1 MAFHPYPQ
9 LIPYLFNGSGFGPPA
24 GVTQPSAW
32 PWVDHLVSGLHPAT
46 KSPCSDSL
54 SLRLPYSVKLA
65 TECKSL
71 THYTK
76 GTQSPLLQTPS
87 GCFRRADFRLLSA
100 QCSLSLTPLR
110 SNPAVTLPLPNERS
124 VRPFHSFLFLLS
136 RIATRCSSKE
146 LRRCLKQGLP
156 LFVCMRF
163 QDLFHSPPGV
173 LFAFPSRYWFT
184 IGRSRVFSLGGW
196 SPHLQT
202 GFHVSRPTSRTLSST
217 TRLSH
222 TGLSPTMAGL
232 SRPLC

>member
-1 MAFHPYPQ
+1 MDRSP
-9 LIPYLFNGSGFGPPA
+9 GFGS
-24 GVTQPSAW
+24 TPSDW
-32 PWVDHLVSGLHPAT
+32 T
-46 KSPCSDSL
+46 PCSDSL

-76 GTQSPLLQTPS
+76 GTPSPL
-87 GCFRRADFRLLSA
+87 ARL
-100 QCSLSLTPLR
+100 R
-110 SNPAVTLPLPNERS
+110 
-124 VRPFHSFLFLLS
+124 
-136 RIATRCSSKE
+136 
-146 LRRCLKQGLP
+146 

-202 GFHVSRPTSRTLSST
+202 GFRVSRPTSRMLSTKNAFSC
-217 TRLSH
+217 
-222 TGLSPTMAGL
+222 TGLSPTTAVL
-232 SRPLC
+232 SMNLPLTQSLSHTGCSAFARHYLRNLG